1 MRHTLSVLV
10 ENKFGV
16 LARVSGMFSGRGFN
30 IDSLN
35 VAPTHDPALSRITA
49 VLNGDDT
56 ALDMVTKQ
64 LRKLIN
70 VVEVVDFHAG
80 EAVQR
85 ELLLTRVKATS
96 KTRSEIMQICDIFRA
111 KIVNV
116 AQDAVIIEITGD
128 EASLDLCV
136 KQLRKLV
143 NVVEVVDFHAGE
155 AVQRELLLTR
165 VKATSKTRSEIMQ
178 ICDIFRAK
186 IVNVAQDAVIIEIT
200 GDEGKLTPFLKL
212 LEPFGILEIAR
223 TGLLALKRD
232 NASA

>member
-16 LARVSGMFSGRGFN
+16 LARVAGMFSGRGFN

-35 VAPTHDPALSRITA
+35 VAPTHDPALSRITV

-70 VVEVVDFHAG
+70 VVEVVDFHEG
-80 EAVQR
+80 QAVQR
-85 ELLLTRVKATS
+85 ELLLVRVKADS

-116 AQDAVIIEITGD
+116 A
-128 EASLDLCV
+128 
-136 KQLRKLV
+136 R
-143 NVVEVVDFHAGE
+143 
-155 AVQRELLLTR
+155 
-165 VKATSKTRSEIMQ
+165 
-178 ICDIFRAK
+178 
-186 IVNVAQDAVIIEIT
+186 DAVIIEIT
-200 GDEGKLTPFLKL
+200 GDEGKMSAFLKL
-212 LEPFGILEIAR
+212 LDPFGVLETAR
-223 TGLLALKRD
+223 TGLLALTREQ
-232 NASA
+232 NGASV